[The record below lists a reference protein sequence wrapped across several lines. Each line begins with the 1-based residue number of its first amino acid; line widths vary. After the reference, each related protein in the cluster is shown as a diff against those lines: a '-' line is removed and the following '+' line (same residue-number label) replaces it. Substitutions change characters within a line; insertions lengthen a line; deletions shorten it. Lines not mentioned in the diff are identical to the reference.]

1 MNKELSNMEA
11 ENVVC
16 PRCEQEV
23 SKEAIVCPFCGF
35 GILAWLEGDVDENGD
50 PVKQKKTKLETAS
63 NNKSNQ

>member
-1 MNKELSNMEA
+1 MKKELLKMEA